1 MDFNGLN
8 EEKTFGNL
16 NVDGICCN
24 VDGIS
29 QPNNG
34 EINTI
39 TLRFELH
46 VRPYVGEASQTP
58 INVPY
63 IKFSMFDFDELPP
76 PPASDDPKGRE
87 VSRAPWPCLWLR
99 PTRVTHHFAVRRSFG
114 VLRLCALRSYR
125 RNNSNN
131 ATGV

>member
-16 NVDGICCN
+16 N

-63 IKFSMFDFDELPP
+63 IKFSMFDFDEG
-76 PPASDDPKGRE
+76 DDAKGRE
-87 VSRAPWPCLWLR
+87 VSRAPWPCPWLR
-99 PTRVTHHFAVRRSFG
+99 PTVVTHHLAVRRCLG
-114 VLRLCALRSYR
+114 VLRLCALR
-125 RNNSNN
+125 
-131 ATGV
+131 

>member
-16 NVDGICCN
+16 N

-63 IKFSMFDFDELPP
+63 IKFSMFDFDEG
-76 PPASDDPKGRE
+76 DDAKGRE
-87 VSRAPWPCLWLR
+87 CVDTSGYYAYAHSDNSVEE
-99 PTRVTHHFAVRRSFG
+99 TRTTLTA
-114 VLRLCALRSYR
+114 
-125 RNNSNN
+125 SNQAYDP
-131 ATGV
+131 ATGLNSGATYSPVPCACQLLEP